1 MIDPE
6 KFRAL
11 LHAEKQQLEEELE
24 KIAVREGDA
33 WIPKPG
39 DLDTEPSDKNEWAD
53 AVEEADEHIAV
64 VAELNRRWK
73 NVVRALKK
81 IEEGTYGIDEIDG
94 QPIEEERL
102 RANPAARTRI
112 ANMDK
117 EDTLPD

>member
-11 LHAEKQQLEEELE
+11 LLAEKRQLEEELA
-24 KIAVREGDA
+24 KIAVREGDT

-53 AVEEADEHIAV
+53 AVEEADEHISV

-102 RANPAARTRI
+102 TANPAARTRI

>member
-11 LHAEKQQLEEELE
+11 LHAEKQQLEEELKE
-24 KIAVREGDA
+24 IAVREGDT
-33 WIPKPG
+33 WVPKPG

-53 AVEEADEHIAV
+53 AVEEAEEHIAV